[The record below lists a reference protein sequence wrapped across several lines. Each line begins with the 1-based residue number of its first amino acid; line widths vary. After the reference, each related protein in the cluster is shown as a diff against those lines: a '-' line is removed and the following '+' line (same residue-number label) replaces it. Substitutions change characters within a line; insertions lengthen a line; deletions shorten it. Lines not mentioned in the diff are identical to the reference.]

1 MSAFKNFRTR
11 HEEYL
16 QFRADAFNLFNH
28 PSWNS
33 PSDTSLNPTGGQITS
48 VQNFQNY
55 TPDARFFQLAAK
67 YVF

>member
-1 MSAFKNFRTR
+1 MSGFKNFKTSR
-11 HEEYL
+11 EQFI

-67 YVF
+67 HVF